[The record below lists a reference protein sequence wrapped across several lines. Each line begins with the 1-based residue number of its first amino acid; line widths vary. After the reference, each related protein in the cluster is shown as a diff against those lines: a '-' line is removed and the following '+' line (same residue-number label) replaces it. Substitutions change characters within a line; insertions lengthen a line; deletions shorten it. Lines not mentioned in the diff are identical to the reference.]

1 MRINS
6 TELENIFTS
15 MQRWAEPQ
23 VNKDPVL
30 NPTINQQINKQRKW
44 TLQGLS
50 RLIERCRPAQY
61 KELISFD
68 EDQLVGT
75 SQRMALR
82 DFFKDDKVW
91 CKSNVEYY
99 GNWEVV
105 LEPEGGIRTAVIR
118 NLHDTAAISYVL
130 RREDLT
136 DEICY
141 QLLVEQD
148 NATTNRG
155 LRALEGTW
163 HLAVTDSEQC
173 PISLTH
179 LA

>member
-1 MRINS
+1 MKTNS
-6 TELENIFTS
+6 TELGNVFTS
-15 MQRWAEPQ
+15 IQRWAEPR
-23 VNKDPVL
+23 VNIDPIL
-30 NPTINQQINKQRKW
+30 NSTIEQQIKKQKTW

-50 RLIERCRPAQY
+50 MLVERCRPAQA

-105 LEPEGGIRTAVIR
+105 LEPEGDIRTAVIR
-118 NLHDTAAISYVL
+118 NLHDTIAISYVL

-136 DEICY
+136 DEVCY

-148 NATTNRG
+148 NATASRG